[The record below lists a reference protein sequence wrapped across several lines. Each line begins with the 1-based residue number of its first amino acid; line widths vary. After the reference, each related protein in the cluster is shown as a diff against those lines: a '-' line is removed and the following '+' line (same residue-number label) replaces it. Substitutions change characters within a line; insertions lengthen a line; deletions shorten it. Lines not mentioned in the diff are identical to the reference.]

1 MINLNHKH
9 PLKLYVF
16 IYLFSFNRVAKLRD
30 ELMAI
35 RTECSAVYNKG
46 RVLTTEQT
54 KLMISGITE
63 SLNSGFTRNLTP
75 EINAAM
81 TQLTPTL
88 TSSSLTS
95 GLSSGLAS
103 RLTPT
108 ITPAYTPGIPP
119 RLTQSYV
126 TGVDSGTLQ
135 TLKLMQI
142 RKPLMKSAFVDQ
154 NLTEEEVNMKFVQ
167 DLLSWVEEMQV
178 AIFTETVRS

>member
-1 MINLNHKH
+1 
-9 PLKLYVF
+9 
-16 IYLFSFNRVAKLRD
+16 
-30 ELMAI
+30 MAL
-35 RTECSAVYNKG
+35 RTECSSVYNKG
-46 RVLTTEQT
+46 HALTTEQT

-63 SLNSGFTRNLTP
+63 SLNSGFTTNLTP
-75 EINAAM
+75 ELNAAM
-81 TQLTPTL
+81 TQGLTPPL

-108 ITPAYTPGIPP
+108 ITPAYPSGIPP
-119 RLTQSYV
+119 RLIQSYV

-142 RKPLMKSAFVDQ
+142 RKPLMKSAFIDQ

-178 AIFTETVRS
+178 AIFRETVHF

>member
-1 MINLNHKH
+1 
-9 PLKLYVF
+9 
-16 IYLFSFNRVAKLRD
+16 
-30 ELMAI
+30 MAI
-35 RTECSAVYNKG
+35 RTECSSVYNKG
-46 RVLTTEQT
+46 HALSTEQT

-63 SLNSGFTRNLTP
+63 SLNSGFTTNLTP
-75 EINAAM
+75 ELNAAM
-81 TQLTPTL
+81 TQGLTPTL
-88 TSSSLTS
+88 TSSGLTS
-95 GLSSGLAS
+95 GLTS

-108 ITPAYTPGIPP
+108 ITPAHPSGIPP
-119 RLTQSYV
+119 RLIQSYV

-178 AIFTETVRS
+178 EISAEKVWF

>member
-1 MINLNHKH
+1 
-9 PLKLYVF
+9 
-16 IYLFSFNRVAKLRD
+16 
-30 ELMAI
+30 MAI
-35 RTECSAVYNKG
+35 RTECSSVYNKG
-46 RVLTTEQT
+46 HALTTEQT

-63 SLNSGFTRNLTP
+63 SLNSGFTTNLTP
-75 EINAAM
+75 ELNAAM
-81 TQLTPTL
+81 TQGLTPTL

-95 GLSSGLAS
+95 GLTS

-108 ITPAYTPGIPP
+108 ITPAYPSGIPP
-119 RLTQSYV
+119 RLIQSYV

-178 AIFTETVRS
+178 AIFAETVCF